1 MSSTERYI
9 RMRIAEIRD
18 DLLNL
23 PTTYPDTYGQ
33 AFAHWCQRTDP
44 GQEAHLDRQRPP
56 QTREL

>member
-1 MSSTERYI
+1 MAPLKSTQSSTERYI

-33 AFAHWCQRTDP
+33 AFSHWQRCTETR
-44 GQEAHLDRQRPP
+44 QEADLDR
-56 QTREL
+56 

>member
-1 MSSTERYI
+1 MNSTERYI

-33 AFAHWCQRTDP
+33 AFSHWSKRPDP
-44 GQEAHLDRQRPP
+44 DQEAHVNR
-56 QTREL
+56 